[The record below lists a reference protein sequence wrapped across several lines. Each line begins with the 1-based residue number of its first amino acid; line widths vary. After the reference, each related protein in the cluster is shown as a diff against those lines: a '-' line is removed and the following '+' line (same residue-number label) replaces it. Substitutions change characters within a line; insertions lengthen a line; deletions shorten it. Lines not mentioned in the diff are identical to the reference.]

1 MRKIFLAFIVC
12 FVMAANVASAA
23 MVRVSDDDVQ
33 KVIHS
38 IADVIYTDEFQKET
52 PLLLTN
58 AVKFENAELPEIGNT
73 AWGCQYG
80 LKTATAPDGEIV
92 FFVDD
97 EEKVSAL
104 KIVGYSEQSAQN
116 ATLLLMVAMNAVGL
130 TTADAE
136 FLITNLNDDEMLASS
151 IVWSNE
157 KNRCFV
163 LMAGARPQSKEGFQF
178 MLVASDKKE

>member
-58 AVKFENAELPEIGNT
+58 AVKFENVELPEIGNT

-104 KIVGYSEQSAQN
+104 KIVAYSEKAGE
-116 ATLLLMVAMNAVGL
+116 NAVVLLFTTLQTLGL
-130 TTADAE
+130 TQADAE
-136 FLITNLNDDEMLASS
+136 LLINKLSDDEVLASS
-151 IVWSNE
+151 FVWSAE
-157 KNRCFV
+157 KNRCYV
-163 LMAGARPQSKEGFQF
+163 LMAGARPQSEEGFQF

>member
-12 FVMAANVASAA
+12 FLMAANVASAA
-23 MVRVSDDDVQ
+23 MLRVSDDDVQ
-33 KVIHS
+33 KVVHS
-38 IADVIYTDEFQKET
+38 IADMIYTDEFQKET

-58 AVKFENAELPEIGNT
+58 AVKFENTELPEIGNT

-104 KIVGYSEQSAQN
+104 KIVAYNEKAGENAAILLFTTLQS
-116 ATLLLMVAMNAVGL
+116 LGL
-130 TTADAE
+130 TPADAE
-136 FLITNLNDDEMLASS
+136 LLINKLSDDEVLASS
-151 IVWSNE
+151 FVWSAE
-157 KNRCFV
+157 KNRCYV
-163 LMAGARPQSKEGFQF
+163 LMAGARQQSEDGFQF
-178 MLVASDKKE
+178 VLVASDKQN